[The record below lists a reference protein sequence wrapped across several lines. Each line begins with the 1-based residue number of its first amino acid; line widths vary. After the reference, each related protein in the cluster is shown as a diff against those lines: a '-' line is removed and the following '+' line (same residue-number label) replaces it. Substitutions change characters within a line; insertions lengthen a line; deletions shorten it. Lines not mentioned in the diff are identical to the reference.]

1 MYFGPTSAATLR
13 NNVPTNYPTNKII
26 TNMTEVIPLK
36 KRMVDANA
44 AAGVSPVHVLPS
56 KKRTPEQSRAL
67 RLAQNRKAA
76 RESRR
81 RKKALVEDLQR
92 SVIFIGRANGALK
105 QQNDELARRL
115 LEAHSVLSQMGQP
128 IPAMKPKVEKVVV
141 APLEATTTAT
151 GEALAAAANTAMAN
165 IKPRPTALPLPNMQ
179 PGATMQAMADFQ
191 QAAAIA
197 MQAAEQGMK
206 ASVGLLPQ
214 PSTGARGAA
223 PGMTAV

>member
-1 MYFGPTSAATLR
+1 MS
-13 NNVPTNYPTNKII
+13 
-26 TNMTEVIPLK
+26 TEAIPLK
-36 KRMVDANA
+36 KRTIGAT
-44 AAGVSPVHVLPS
+44 AGAGASPEQAMPS

-105 QQNDELARRL
+105 QQNDELTRRL
-115 LEAHSVLSQMGQP
+115 LESHAVLSQMGEP
-128 IPAMKPKVEKVVV
+128 VPALKPKAVNRASAQE
-141 APLEATTTAT
+141 APT

-165 IKPRPTALPLPNMQ
+165 IKPRPSAMPLPNMQ

-197 MQAAEQGMK
+197 MQAVEQGMK
-206 ASVGLLPQ
+206 ASVALLPQ
-214 PSTGARGAA
+214 SSAHSQGAG

>member
-1 MYFGPTSAATLR
+1 MS
-13 NNVPTNYPTNKII
+13 
-26 TNMTEVIPLK
+26 TEVIPLK

-44 AAGVSPVHVLPS
+44 TAGASSVKPMGP

-81 RKKALVEDLQR
+81 RKKSLVEDLQR
-92 SVIFIGRANGALK
+92 SVIFIGRANGSLK
-105 QQNDELARRL
+105 HQNDELTRRL
-115 LEAHSVLSQMGQP
+115 LEAHAVLSQMGEP
-128 IPAMKPKVEKVVV
+128 VPSAMKPKAKAVVQE
-141 APLEATTTAT
+141 APT

-165 IKPRPTALPLPNMQ
+165 IKPRPSALSMPNMQ

-206 ASVGLLPQ
+206 ASVALLPQ
-214 PSTGARGAA
+214 QSSGSQGAA